1 MRRFIMLLFS
11 VLIVGI
17 IALFVGRNFLI
28 KYILED
34 RMSQINQAEVK
45 IGSVQSNLFD
55 KYIVLNDIR
64 VESQKNKGT
73 DFIRVQ
79 QLKSYYDLQYNEKK
93 VHLRD
98 AELIGFEFVLP
109 EDEEDLAKLKEERAV
124 EVVNRNIDPMEF
136 LKEREKETLAEENQ
150 VANIQD
156 LINSFKKE
164 KFSFDLDEIKDK
176 IDSLKEKIK
185 TIQKAT
191 ESPMSVD
198 KVLGNYLTGMYQDEI
213 YDLLVKYRK
222 VVREVEER
230 VRKDMERKDEIWEVQ
245 VHRAT
250 ISFDLYHTRFNG
262 EIKNFNSRLS
272 KNLDSIPFKLFGEK
286 NDTIGMIKGDINLL
300 RLELKAVLDIPEL
313 DLTSIPEFQKYLSEG
328 SASLKQDIY
337 SDKYDIALDGVLLA
351 KKLRLPNNPIMEKL
365 KDVQVQYHYDSRDRQ
380 LYLRSD
386 ILKNAID
393 E

>member
-230 VRKDMERKDEIWEVQ
+230 VRKDMERKDEIWEFQ